1 VARKQLSIR
10 ITGGSARGSVLR
22 GPVSADLRPTS
33 GRLRESLFGMID
45 AADVEMT
52 EVVDLYAGTG
62 ALGIEA
68 LSRGAESCTFVESN
82 AAACRAIDEN
92 LKRVRMA
99 ERASVVRDRVG
110 RWRPQDGTRFT
121 LVLADPPYAHA
132 GSWEEI
138 KHSIDGAL
146 TPDAFLMIEHS
157 AREHPPVALLGRSM
171 WRDRRQGDGA
181 IAVYRSLERD
191 DAA

>member
-68 LSRGAESCTFVESN
+68 LSRGAERCTFVESN

-99 ERASVVRDRVG
+99 ERAFVVRDRVG
-110 RWRPQDGTRFT
+110 RWRPQDAIH
-121 LVLADPPYAHA
+121 AD
-132 GSWEEI
+132 
-138 KHSIDGAL
+138 
-146 TPDAFLMIEHS
+146 
-157 AREHPPVALLGRSM
+157 ARRPTVRSRRELGR
-171 WRDRRQGDGA
+171 DQAQHRRR
-181 IAVYRSLERD
+181 V
-191 DAA
+191 DAGCLPHD